1 MLYAEGGTASTF
13 RHDTKEGAKREAER
27 LAVVIAHLEHD
38 SGDNGH
44 GLCRRF
50 LLTVRVSPFYGEL
63 LSAVDEDTSESVDAA
78 TVGVSQ
84 DELNQRAAECWAD
97 EEGR

>member
-1 MLYAEGGTASTF
+1 M
-13 RHDTKEGAKREAER
+13 
-27 LAVVIAHLEHD
+27 IAQLEHE

-50 LLTVRVSPFYGEL
+50 LLAVRVFPFYGEL
-63 LSAVDEDTSESVDAA
+63 LSAVDADTSESVDVV

-97 EEGR
+97 EEGTR